1 MNGTGATACASDRSC
16 QEFWHWRRGPQDH
29 THSPSSLMARNSPRT
44 TGSGNQRNGNQGAPR
59 VLPPSCITSLGD
71 KIDPGLTRFA
81 DRCWFEG
88 AVWPRKPVDGPGSE
102 IDQARIDQ
110 VRGLKF
116 DGWRKMATQSPDEP
130 SSDHQTTYPAV
141 FPEPEWYRGAG
152 LDLFGLAGGVCSPV
166 RRRRDIIEDLAWSLC
181 AGVPSQHLI
190 RRGARPGLKF
200 PCRNNSPR
208 RSPRGLTWG

>member
-1 MNGTGATACASDRSC
+1 
-16 QEFWHWRRGPQDH
+16 
-29 THSPSSLMARNSPRT
+29 MARARLPVRLIAQWGGLARAAWSPRPYSLSVIIDGSVQPKDNGFREPEEREPRRT
-44 TGSGNQRNGNQGAPR
+44 TEPSTVLHYITRGQNRPR
-59 VLPPSCITSLGD
+59 PDPVCRSLLVRGGRLAW
-71 KIDPGLTRFA
+71 KAGG
-81 DRCWFEG
+81 C
-88 AVWPRKPVDGPGSE
+88 PGSE
-102 IDQARIDQ
+102 IDQARIGQ

-116 DGWRKMATQSPDEP
+116 DGWRKMADQSPDELA
-130 SSDHQTTYPAV
+130 SDHQTRYPAV
-141 FPEPEWYRGAG
+141 SPEPEWYRGSG

-166 RRRRDIIEDLAWSLC
+166 RRRRDIIENLARNRC